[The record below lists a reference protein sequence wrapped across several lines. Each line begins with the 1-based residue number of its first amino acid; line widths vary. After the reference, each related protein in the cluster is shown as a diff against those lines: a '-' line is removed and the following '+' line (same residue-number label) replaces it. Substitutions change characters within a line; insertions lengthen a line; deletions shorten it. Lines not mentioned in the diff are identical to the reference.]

1 MSYPILTCYSGGAAA
16 AAGGV
21 VLGVGDAD
29 NPHYQLQLQIL
40 YQQQQFNLQN
50 NQINQSE
57 NDAAASSKNK
67 KVQKQ
72 S

>member
-40 YQQQQFNLQN
+40 GLGPKLKLVPYYT
-50 NQINQSE
+50 
-57 NDAAASSKNK
+57 
-67 KVQKQ
+67 
-72 S
+72 